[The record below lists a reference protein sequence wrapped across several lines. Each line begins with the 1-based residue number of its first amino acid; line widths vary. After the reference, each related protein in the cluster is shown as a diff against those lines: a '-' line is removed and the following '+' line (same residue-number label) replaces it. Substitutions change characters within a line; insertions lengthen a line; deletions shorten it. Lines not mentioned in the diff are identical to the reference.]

1 MPLLGFV
8 APRAQVDELFDA
20 LDPDRG
26 GAISIDELNKALRR
40 GGDASLQMSI
50 PRSASAV
57 ARARRNSAKLDVD
70 TSGRGGGAPIAPPTV
85 KFHQSDVIEE
95 KPPPRWDA
103 SRSSNGSSSAHA
115 INPERLSEVIL
126 TLALALALT
135 RTRTRTRTR
144 TLTLTITLTLTLTLT
159 LT

>member
-20 LDPDRG
+20 LDPDGG

-40 GGDASLQMSI
+40 GADASLQMSI
-50 PRSASAV
+50 PRTASAV

-70 TSGRGGGAPIAPPTV
+70 TSGRGGGTPIAPPTV
-85 KFHQSDVIEE
+85 KFHRSDVVEE

-126 TLALALALT
+126 ALALALVL
-135 RTRTRTRTR
+135 
-144 TLTLTITLTLTLTLT
+144 TLTLILTLTVTLTITLTLTLTLT

>member
-57 ARARRNSAKLDVD
+57 VRARRNSAKLDVD

-115 INPERLSEVIL
+115 INPERPSEGIL

-135 RTRTRTRTR
+135 RTRSRSR
-144 TLTLTITLTLTLTLT
+144 TLSLALTLNLTMT
-159 LT
+159 